1 MSMNSKIRSLIDDIF
16 SEMKMSAEN
25 LALRDELMANALAHY
40 EDEIAKGHS
49 EEEAL
54 SEVADSLGDVRSL
67 LAEMNAE
74 KEEKPAEPENSKEKP
89 RPFWSAMEEP
99 EKTTPEEEPAAEKAK
114 PRPFWSAMEET
125 ESPREEPDA
134 GNTEETKGWNDSIE
148 DTIGKAFGA
157 LGEMGKQVM
166 PQMERLVRKAD
177 KATGGM
183 MRDFGRAVGKGVRD
197 VTKAAGDT
205 FDRMTRTQNEEGVKP
220 EQEALSPEEMRSKA
234 AGIRAEAELK
244 QAAGDQEG
252 ARDMRR
258 AAYEL
263 EMAAEAAEQAEAMMK
278 AAEEAA
284 AQTGADETTAEAAAE
299 SVAPEDAEDEENT
312 EWLGPDGE
320 IDHEAFSKAVD
331 ELGEKAETVARETH
345 DAAFK
350 ISKTAEDTVVTYRFP
365 AAGLRMVDV
374 TVDAD
379 DVKIEKGTSSD
390 TAEVIWEAGSAEGET
405 PECEMKDHCLSVRR
419 RNPDIFKTFFSV
431 FNKVGGKLTLRIPD
445 GYAAQYKIN
454 TTSGDVTFEDAD
466 ADEIV
471 VNTTAGGIRLTPDAA
486 FRTAVL
492 KATTVSGPVTI
503 SACAD
508 TIGAKTVSGSI
519 FISCDAVKADADSV
533 SGRVHIEGACDT
545 WEVNTVSG
553 EAELLCTVVPTGKIT
568 IGTVSANAQVA
579 LPDAVRGFVAEAS
592 GPNAS
597 VVNEF
602 GPNRFGTCALPIRL
616 ETLNGKLIIKR
627 L

>member
-1 MSMNSKIRSLIDDIF
+1 MSMNSKIRSLIDEIF

-40 EDEIAKGHS
+40 EDEIAKGRS

-54 SEVADSLGDVRSL
+54 SEVADSLGDVHSL
-67 LAEMNAE
+67 LAEMNAGK
-74 KEEKPAEPENSKEKP
+74 KEPPKEQNDKEKP

-99 EKTTPEEEPAAEKAK
+99 AEAKPEEKPADEKAK

-125 ESPREEPDA
+125 ESPQEEPFA
-134 GNTEETKGWNDSIE
+134 GNTEEAKGWNGSIE

-183 MRDFGRAVGKGVRD
+183 MRDLGRAVGKGMRD
-197 VTKAAGDT
+197 MTKAAGDT
-205 FDRMTRTQNEEGVKP
+205 FDRMTRPQNGEEPVTG
-220 EQEALSPEEMRSKA
+220 QEAATPEEMRKKA

-263 EMAAEAAEQAEAMMK
+263 EMAAEAAEQADAMMK
-278 AAEEAA
+278 AASEAA
-284 AQTGADETTAEAAAE
+284 AETGADEPAGEKEHDEGTPVEDT
-299 SVAPEDAEDEENT
+299 EDAA

-320 IDHEAFSKAVD
+320 IDHEAFAKAVD
-331 ELGEKAETVARETH
+331 DLAEKAETVARETH
-345 DAAFK
+345 DAAFR
-350 ISKTAEDTVVTYRFP
+350 ISRTVEDTVVTYRFP
-365 AAGLRMVDV
+365 AAGLRTVDI

-379 DVKIEKGTSSD
+379 DVQIEKGKSND
-390 TAEVIWEAGSAEGET
+390 TAEVIWEAGNAEGEA
-405 PECEMKDHCLSVRR
+405 PECEMRDHCLSVRR

-431 FNKVGGKLTLRIPD
+431 FNKAGGKLTVRIPD

-454 TTSGDVTFEDAD
+454 TTSGDATFEEAD
-466 ADEIV
+466 ADEIQ
-471 VNTTAGGIRLTPDAA
+471 VNTTSGGVRIAPDAS
-486 FRTAVL
+486 FRTELL
-492 KATTVSGPVTI
+492 KVTTVSGPVTI

-519 FISCDAVKADADSV
+519 FISCDAVKTDADSV
-533 SGRVHIEGACDT
+533 SGRIHIEGACDT

-553 EAELLCTVVPTGKIT
+553 EAELLCTVPPAGKIT

-579 LPDAVRGFVAEAS
+579 LPDSVRGFVAEAS

-602 GPNRFGTCALPIRL
+602 GPNRFGTCSLPIRL